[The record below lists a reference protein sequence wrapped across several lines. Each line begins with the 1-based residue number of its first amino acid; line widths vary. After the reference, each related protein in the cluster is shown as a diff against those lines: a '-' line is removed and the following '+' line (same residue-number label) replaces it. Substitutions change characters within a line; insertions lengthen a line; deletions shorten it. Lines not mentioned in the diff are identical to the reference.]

1 LRLHPSLN
9 SKSGASMLEAIIALA
24 VTGLLLG
31 NIAMVQRATGDA
43 YESSVF
49 GSTLEDQADSTMD
62 RIALAIMS
70 TSVDRLDEVLMA
82 PSFVSSIDYE
92 VVTDVVD
99 GEPIIGTPERIE
111 FDIPQGTVIWMRD
124 PDTPDQMS
132 VVWSKNVPD
141 LLEGEELDALD
152 NNGNG
157 VADESGL
164 AFNLDANQITV
175 RLTLQRQ
182 DSRGTEYTRT
192 RSRRVTC
199 RN

>member
-1 LRLHPSLN
+1 MRRTLPRST
-9 SKSGASMLEAIIALA
+9 KRGASLLEAIIALT
-24 VTGLLLG
+24 VTALLLG
-31 NIAMVQRATGDA
+31 NIAMVQSATGDA

-49 GSTLEDQADSTMD
+49 GSNLEDKADTTMD

-70 TSVDRLDEVLMA
+70 TSIDRLDEVLNA

-99 GEPIIGTPERIE
+99 GEPIIGTPERIQ
-111 FDIPQGTVIWMRD
+111 FDVGDSKVVWVRD
-124 PDTPDQMS
+124 PDTPDATE
-132 VVWSKNVPD
+132 VVWTKHVPM
-141 LLEGEELDALD
+141 LLEGEEPDAVD

-157 VADESGL
+157 IADEQGL
-164 AFNLDANQITV
+164 NFSAKQNQITV
-175 RLTLQRQ
+175 HLTLTRT

-192 RSRRVTC
+192 VSRRVTC

>member
-1 LRLHPSLN
+1 MRLHPSLN